1 MPADHGEMVLGAEAC
16 TPDRELSRKELGVR
30 LKTAIQH
37 LPFEQRTALVLREV
51 EGLRY
56 EEIAFSLGL
65 PVGTV
70 KSRLT
75 RARQALREELGDL
88 RC

>member
-1 MPADHGEMVLGAEAC
+1 MVLGAQPR
-16 TPDRELSRKELGVR
+16 TPDSELVRKELGAR
-30 LKTAIQH
+30 LKAAIHH
-37 LPFEQRTALVLREV
+37 LPFEQRTALVLREI